1 MSLWNDIA
9 SHLSKGEN
17 LCLLV
22 VVDSIGSSPGR
33 KGFKMFVTE
42 NGYMGGSI
50 GGGFMEQKLVEL
62 AKSNLVKGSFE
73 PFQKK
78 QIHRKDAAKDQSG
91 MICSGEQTVAF
102 YSLQKDDLKLVNEI
116 LNHREGT
123 ITFTDK
129 GMHLNTEP
137 DETIWLSEPIN
148 TQPTIYIIGGG
159 HVGLALSQ
167 TMKQMDFR
175 VVVMDNREGLQTM
188 QENQFADELKVVDY
202 DCIENDIAEGENSY
216 VVLVSFGFR
225 TDEQVLR
232 RLLGKSYKYL
242 GMMGSKEKIK
252 QLLRNLQA
260 DGFSE
265 ELIARI
271 KTPIGL
277 QINSKTPAEIAISIA
292 AEIVGVKNGRF

>member
-1 MSLWNDIA
+1 MSFWNYIA
-9 SHLSKGEN
+9 AHLKKGEN

-22 VVDSIGSSPGR
+22 VINSIGSSPGR
-33 KGFKMFVTE
+33 KGFKMFVSE

-62 AKSNLVKGSFE
+62 AKSKLAKGSFK

-78 QIHRKDAAKDQSG
+78 QIHRKDVAKDQSG

-102 YSLQKDDLKLVNEI
+102 YYLNSDAVSLVNKIIEQK
-116 LNHREGT
+116 RGT
-123 ITFTDK
+123 LTFTDK
-129 GMHLNTEP
+129 QIHLNKETK
-137 DETIWLSEPIN
+137 ETIWLSEPVN
-148 TQPTIYIIGGG
+148 TQPTVYIIGGG

-167 TMKQMDFR
+167 TMKQLDFR

-232 RLLGKSYKYL
+232 RLLGKRYKYL

-252 QLLRNLQA
+252 QLLLNLKA

-277 QINSKTPAEIAISIA
+277 QIHSKTPAEIAISIA
-292 AEIVGVKNGRF
+292 AEIVGVRNGK